1 MNTPALDS
9 SKRSLIIRS
18 ARRLFAERRF
28 DAVSV
33 PEIVKLAGVAQGTF
47 YRYFTSKNALI
58 DALSEE
64 LGASVAAAIRPIF
77 NAEQPFSEQL
87 EPILRAAL
95 EATSHFQ
102 DILGFLNT
110 DAMLFAETPQGEA
123 QRAPFLQMLAQK
135 LEHDQTR
142 GYVRKNADVR
152 VLARL
157 VDSALNRMARDCLV
171 DQIGISNETYL
182 EQTVSFLQAA
192 LAGDRAQSS
201 NPAA

>member
-1 MNTPALDS
+1 MTMNTPALDS

-18 ARRLFAERRF
+18 ARQLFAERRF

-58 DALSEE
+58 DALSQE
-64 LGASVAAAIRPIF
+64 LGAAVASAIRPIF
-77 NAEQPFSEQL
+77 KADEPFSAQL
-87 EPILRAAL
+87 ELILKTAL
-95 EATSHFQ
+95 ATTAQYQ

-123 QRAPFLQMLAQK
+123 QRAPFLQMLTQK
-135 LEHDQTR
+135 LEHDQTQ
-142 GYVRKNADVR
+142 GFVRKNADVR

-171 DQIGISNETYL
+171 DQIGVSNETYL
-182 EQTVSFLQAA
+182 AQTVLFLQAA
-192 LAGDRAQSS
+192 LAEDRV
-201 NPAA
+201 